1 MMQTP
6 TPSAQDGRKGPSRSP
21 NPGRH
26 LFMERQFFLPLLTLG
41 SLSVLSAFVVFKAQ
55 NDSWLHAQ
63 RCIELKGDTIRCSQ
77 VTTVWLQ
84 PDILAK
90 YNTALKQRRKLQEA
104 DEEKRRKL
112 QEANEEKR
120 QMEIAA
126 AHARMAEAD
135 AKFKSE
141 GWWEESNG
149 VYVRWCSDANPCPGS
164 ANDHYTD
171 QVWRAMVWC
180 KERACGDI
188 YARLNII
195 RDGVVI
201 GWTNDTAYGDSGQKV
216 VLTFGSHL
224 SGEGRIVEFIARG

>member
-1 MMQTP
+1 MK
-6 TPSAQDGRKGPSRSP
+6 RRF
-21 NPGRH
+21 
-26 LFMERQFFLPLLTLG
+26 LLPLLTLG
-41 SLSVLSAFVVFKAQ
+41 SLSALSGSLIFEAQ
-55 NDSWLHAQ
+55 NDSRLHAQ
-63 RCIELKGDTIRCSQ
+63 RCIELKGDTIRCNQ
-77 VTTVWLQ
+77 VTKDWLQ

-90 YNTALKQRRKLQEA
+90 YNIALEQRKKLQEA
-104 DEEKRRKL
+104 AEEKRRKL
-112 QEANEEKR
+112 QEANEEER
-120 QMEIAA
+120 QTEIAA
-126 AHARMAEAD
+126 AHARIAETE

-141 GWWEESNG
+141 GWWEESKG
-149 VYVRWCSDANPCPGS
+149 VYIRWCSDANPCPGS
-164 ANDHYTD
+164 ASDHYTN

-224 SGEGRIVEFIARG
+224 YGEGRIVEFIARG